1 MKEYISETQNIFN
14 DLIINN
20 LVSKLEYN
28 EILNQYNALLSK
40 TELLS
45 LRYIPIC
52 ELFFKNLKIKC
63 SHKAMK
69 DFSKYISNYRE
80 RSFVLSKSCIIN
92 IARSEN
98 NYIIIIKI

>member
-1 MKEYISETQNIFN
+1 MKEYVSETQNIFN

-28 EILNQYNALLSK
+28 EILNQYNGLFNK
-40 TELLS
+40 KELLS
-45 LRYIPIC
+45 LKYIPIC

-63 SHKAMK
+63 SYKAIK
-69 DFSKYISNYRE
+69 DFSKYISNYKE

-92 IARSEN
+92 ITTCEN